1 MICAIP
7 AQCFLHVTRI
17 NCIDLSGTAE
27 LLQIS
32 LWISIHWEFLGKMKV
47 VKIVSRIT
55 VVKTEATSRMAFG
68 QSFADISINYM
79 DPKRKCANITI
90 C

>member
-7 AQCFLHVTRI
+7 AQYFLSVTRI

-32 LWISIHWEFLGKMKV
+32 SWISIHWEFLGKMKV
-47 VKIVSRIT
+47 VKIIPRIIGL
-55 VVKTEATSRMAFG
+55 KEDRS
-68 QSFADISINYM
+68 
-79 DPKRKCANITI
+79 
-90 C
+90 